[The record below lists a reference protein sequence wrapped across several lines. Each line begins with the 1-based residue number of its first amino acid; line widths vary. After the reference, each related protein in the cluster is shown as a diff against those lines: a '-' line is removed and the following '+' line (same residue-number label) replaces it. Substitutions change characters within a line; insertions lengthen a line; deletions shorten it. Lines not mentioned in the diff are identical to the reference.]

1 MGTGRVKE
9 PFDTAS
15 GKRTVVF
22 FDYDDTLVK
31 GDSLWPFLVAV
42 AGWPRA
48 VTALFKALAGLVW
61 ILAKGGD
68 HRTYVKEQLLRQL
81 LAGKRVNELA
91 LAIERMRSWPRERG
105 LVMNALREHHD
116 RGNHIVIASG
126 SLSLYLPAL
135 LSKVPHHAVLCTEM
149 EIKDGVVTG
158 RMASGNCVRAR
169 KAERVADYLLTHGPF
184 DDSWG
189 YGNAPNDLPMLEKVK
204 HRVVV

>member
-1 MGTGRVKE
+1 MKE
-9 PFDTAS
+9 PIDPAP

-48 VTALFKALAGLVW
+48 CIALSEAIVGLIWALAN
-61 ILAKGGD
+61 GGD
-68 HRTYVKEQLLRQL
+68 HRTYVKERLLQRL
-81 LAGKRVNELA
+81 LAGKRMEELA
-91 LAIERMRSWPRERG
+91 PAVEKMLGWPRERG

-135 LSKVPHHAVLCTEM
+135 LRKVPHHAVLCTDM

-204 HRVVV
+204 HRVVA